1 MAAAAGVS
9 LGALLVFARLLRLH
23 VAAEVQSVLDKLSV
37 RLRCATAGAIAFAAL
52 AVVYFIFF

>member
-9 LGALLVFARLLRLH
+9 LGALLAFARLLRLH
-23 VAAEVQSVLDKLSV
+23 VAAEDRQRLTHSKL
-37 RLRCATAGAIAFAAL
+37 TIAFAAF

>member
-9 LGALLVFARLLRLH
+9 LGALVAFTRLLRLH
-23 VAAEVQSVLDKLSV
+23 AAAEIQSVQDKLSA

>member
-9 LGALLVFARLLRLH
+9 LGALLAFARLLRLH
-23 VAAEVQSVLDKLSV
+23 VAAEVRSVQEKLSV
-37 RLRCATAGAIAFAAL
+37 RLRCATAGAIAFAAF

>member
-9 LGALLVFARLLRLH
+9 LGALVAFTRLLRLH
-23 VAAEVQSVLDKLSV
+23 AAAEIQSVQDKLSV
-37 RLRCATAGAIAFAAL
+37 RLRCATAGAIAFAVL